1 MSSLTSFNYE
11 HVGDTYE
18 EILAHYKKHGC
29 AYARRKLEEFE
40 KDAKQMEKLNKG
52 SIPLEKYGVIELHI
66 QVIKDFLASKGSS
79 CAVMGG
85 RSRRAKKS
93 KRSRRVKKSKR
104 SKRTRRN
111 H

>member
-11 HVGDTYE
+11 NVGDTYE
-18 EILAHYKKHGC
+18 EILAHYKKRGC
-29 AYARRKLEEFE
+29 DFAQRMLEEFE
-40 KDAKQMEKLNKG
+40 GDAKEAKKVNKG
-52 SIPLEKYGVIELHI
+52 HIALEKYGVIELHI
-66 QVIKDFLASKGSS
+66 QVIKDFLASNGSS

>member
-11 HVGDTYE
+11 NVGDTYE
-18 EILAHYKKHGC
+18 EILAHYEKHGC
-29 AYARRKLEEFE
+29 AYAQRKLNEFE
-40 KDAKQMEKLNKG
+40 GDAKEAKKVNKG
-52 SIPLEKYGVIELHI
+52 PIALEKYGVIELHI

-93 KRSRRVKKSKR
+93 KRTYRVKKSKR